1 MVPVIVIIGR
11 PNVGKSTLYNKLT
24 KSRDA
29 LVMDR
34 PGVTRDSQYGRGKL
48 GDAAYWIVD
57 TAGIEES
64 LDALDQAVAEAAW
77 HTVAQADSILFMV
90 DATTG
95 LSATD
100 EYLAQRLRQIQK
112 PVVIVVNKV
121 DGHDPHVASAE
132 FHRLGF
138 EHVQGIAANAGRG
151 LQQLMAVTLAPYLPS
166 PELTEQEEDVD
177 FAEAWDDDTSDEA
190 LQEEVTEPQ
199 VENRPIRLAIIGR
212 PNVGKSTLINRLLGE
227 ERVVAFDRPGTTR
240 DSIMI
245 PHDYRGQQFELVDTA
260 GIRRRK
266 NITDKLE
273 TFAIIK
279 ALQAI
284 EQCNVVLLVI
294 DAQTGIVDKDVALLN
309 TVLEAGKALV
319 ICLNKWDGL
328 DQEKKEEIK
337 QDLDRKLRFCDYAK
351 IYFISAKYGTN
362 VGHLLPEAKAAYES
376 AMRVFHTNHLTTLL
390 EQAVTAHAPPRH
402 NGRSVKLR
410 YAHCGGHNPPVVV
423 IHGNQT
429 EALPATYLRYLSH
442 FFRKALNLTGTP
454 LRVICRTGENPYANK
469 RNPLTP
475 RQQYKRD
482 RIVAHRKKSDKKKR
496 NQSAHT

>member
-48 GDAAYWIVD
+48 GDAPYWIVD
-57 TAGIEES
+57 TAGIEDS
-64 LDALDQAVAEAAW
+64 LDALDKAVAEAAW

-95 LSATD
+95 MTAAD
-100 EYLAQRLRQIQK
+100 QKLAQALRQIEK
-112 PVVIVVNKV
+112 PIVVVVNKV
-121 DGHDPHVASAE
+121 DGHDPNVASAE
-132 FHRLGF
+132 FHRFGF

-151 LQQLMAVTLAPYLPS
+151 LQQLMTMALAPYVTP
-166 PELTEQEEDVD
+166 PELIEDQEPDSEFVWEEDADVN
-177 FAEAWDDDTSDEA
+177 ADELA
-190 LQEEVTEPQ
+190 DV
-199 VENRPIRLAIIGR
+199 VELPKEKKPIKIAIIGR

-227 ERVVAFDRPGTTR
+227 ERVVAFDQPGTTR

-245 PHDYRGQQFELVDTA
+245 PHEYRGQQFELVDTA

-294 DAQTGIVDKDVALLN
+294 DAQEGIVDKDVALLN

-328 DQEKKEEIK
+328 DVEKKDEIK
-337 QDLDRKLRFCDYAK
+337 KDLDRKLRFCDYAK
-351 IYFISAKYGTN
+351 TYFISAKFGTN
-362 VGHLLPEAKAAYES
+362 VGHLLPEAKSAYDN
-376 AMRVFHTNHLTTLL
+376 AMQIFHTNHLTTLL
-390 EQAVTAHAPPRH
+390 EQAVTAHSPPRN
-402 NGRSVKLR
+402 NGRPVKLR

-429 EALPATYLRYLSH
+429 DALPATYLRYLSH
-442 FFRKALNLTGTP
+442 FYRKALNLTGTP
-454 LRVICRTGENPYANK
+454 LRVICKTGENPYANK

-482 RIVAHRKKSDKKKR
+482 RVVEHRKKSDKKKK
-496 NQSAHT
+496 NQSART